1 VLRELS
7 RDIDEPAR
15 YGGEELA
22 VILPQTD
29 LNGAELLAERMR
41 AAIADLQIKR
51 TDGGDALRV
60 TASFG
65 VASLPACASDRESLI
80 AEADAAL
87 YRAKRAGK
95 NRVMRGEPV
104 AAES

>member
-1 VLRELS
+1 
-7 RDIDEPAR
+7 
-15 YGGEELA
+15 

-41 AAIADLQIKR
+41 TAIEALEINRLDGDGVLQ
-51 TDGGDALRV
+51 V

-65 VASLPACASDRESLI
+65 VASLPTCATDKDGLI

-95 NRVMRGEPV
+95 NRTERGEPV
-104 AAES
+104 TAES